1 MGYKS
6 FTRRA
11 VTLALCAV
19 ALGLA
24 ARSAWAHDY
33 TLGELAIGHPWAP
46 ESVGPAPTGAAY
58 FSVVNG
64 GAAADRLVA
73 ATTPVAKEA
82 QLHTHL
88 VEDGVVRMR
97 QLKGVDV
104 DPGNP
109 VEFRP
114 GGLHVM
120 LIGLAARLKAGES
133 FALTLTFEK
142 AGAIEV
148 EVRVEARR
156 PIAPEASDHHLGH

>member
-1 MGYKS
+1 MGYMC
-6 FTRRA
+6 FTRRLA
-11 VTLALCAV
+11 IMALCA
-19 ALGLA
+19 AAIGLA

-33 TLGELAIGHPWAP
+33 TLGDLAIGHPWAA

-58 FSVVNG
+58 FLVVNG
-64 GAAADRLVA
+64 GAVPDRLVA
-73 ATTPVAKEA
+73 VATTVAKEA

-97 QLKGVDV
+97 QLKGIDV

-120 LIGLAARLKAGES
+120 LIGLAAPLKAGAS
-133 FALTLTFEK
+133 FPMTLTFEK

-156 PIAPEASDHHLGH
+156 PVAAEASDRHLGN